1 VTSFYELYRKFPKA
15 DCGYCGNASCVT
27 ALRKYFMG
35 KFSLDECLYFKKQ
48 IYNKGDF
55 TEKPTRKASP
65 FPPGIRYISPCPSD
79 SSMVTA
85 EVSLNSSPD
94 QIDYFDF
101 ITAEKIFGYNY
112 GVMKISPTLGIAR
125 FEVDGKAVMAFS
137 DGRVLVRRA
146 LDKKDAFWQ
155 LRTSI
160 RRLWAAV
167 N

>member
-1 VTSFYELYRKFPKA
+1 MTSFYELYRKFPNI

-27 ALRKYFMG
+27 ALRRYLMG

-55 TEKPTRKASP
+55 MEKPARKASP

-101 ITAEKIFGYNY
+101 IIAEKIFGYNC

-146 LDKKDAFWQ
+146 LDKK
-155 LRTSI
+155 
-160 RRLWAAV
+160 
-167 N
+167 